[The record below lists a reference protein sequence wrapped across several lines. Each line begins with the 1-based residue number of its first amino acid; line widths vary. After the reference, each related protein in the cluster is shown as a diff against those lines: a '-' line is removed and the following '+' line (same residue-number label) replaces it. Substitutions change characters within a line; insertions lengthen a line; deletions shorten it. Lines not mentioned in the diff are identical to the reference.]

1 MYISAKNSQG
11 LDKLYEIIEEKYNV
25 TDIKEKEVITNPR
38 HRECLFLRAN
48 SLINGAI
55 SEITGGVP
63 FDIVLSGIELCDF
76 RLRAK

>member
-38 HRECLFLRAN
+38 HRECLLRAN